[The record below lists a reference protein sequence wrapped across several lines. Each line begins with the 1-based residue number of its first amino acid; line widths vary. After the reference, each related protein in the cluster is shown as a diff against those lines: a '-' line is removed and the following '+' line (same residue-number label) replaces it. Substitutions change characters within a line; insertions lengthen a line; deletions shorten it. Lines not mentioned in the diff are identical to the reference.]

1 MLLWI
6 LCGILLCLII
16 ILTIKIYLL
25 KKSINEICLE
35 FREHLSSDTNT
46 LISVSSR
53 DKHIRKLA
61 NQINIQLR
69 KLRLLQKEYFNG
81 NMELKDA
88 VTNISHDLRTPL
100 TAISGYLD
108 LLARE
113 ENAKDF
119 SRYISIINNRCKLL
133 KQLTEELFLY
143 SVTLTK
149 EHSFKTEAVHIN
161 RLLEE
166 SIASFYTDFMEQH
179 IVPTIQITQQKII
192 WMADRSALSRV
203 FSNILHNA
211 VKYSAGD
218 LDICLTDSGT
228 VTFANTAY
236 GLNETEVGKL
246 FDRFYTI
253 EDARI
258 STGLGLSIA
267 KTLISQMEGSILA
280 EYKENRL
287 SISVWINSIRE
298 K

>member
-1 MLLWI
+1 MFLWI
-6 LCGILLCLII
+6 LCSILFCLII

-25 KKSINEICLE
+25 KKSISEICIE

-61 NQINIQLR
+61 NQINVQLR
-69 KLRLLQKEYFNG
+69 KLRLLQREYFSG

-108 LLARE
+108 LLAKE

-119 SRYISIINNRCKLL
+119 SRYISIINNRCELL

-149 EHSFKTEAVHIN
+149 EHSFKTEAVCIN

-166 SIASFYTDFMEQH
+166 SIASFYTDFKEKN
-179 IVPTIQITQQKII
+179 IVPTIQITQQKVI
-192 WMADRSALSRV
+192 WTADRSALSRV

-211 VKYSAGD
+211 VKYSDGD
-218 LDICLTDSGT
+218 LDICLTNSGT
-228 VTFANTAY
+228 VLFSNTAY

-246 FDRFYTI
+246 FDRFYTL
-253 EDARI
+253 EDART

-267 KTLISQMEGSILA
+267 KTLISQMGGSISA
-280 EYKENRL
+280 KYKENRL
-287 SISVWINSIRE
+287 SISVWINSI
-298 K
+298 

>member
-1 MLLWI
+1 MFLWI
-6 LCGILLCLII
+6 LCGILFCLTV

-25 KKSINEICLE
+25 KKSINEICIE
-35 FREHLSSDTNT
+35 FSEHLSSDTNT

-61 NQINIQLR
+61 NQINVQLR
-69 KLRLLQKEYFNG
+69 KLRLLQREYFSG

-108 LLARE
+108 LLEKE

-119 SRYISIINNRCKLL
+119 SRYISIIKNRCELL

-149 EHSFKTEAVHIN
+149 EHSFKTEPVCIN

-166 SIASFYTDFMEQH
+166 SIASFYTDFREQN

-192 WMADRSALSRV
+192 WTADRSALSRV

-211 VKYSAGD
+211 VKYSSGD
-218 LDICLTDSGT
+218 LDICLTNSGT
-228 VTFANTAY
+228 VIFSNTAY

-253 EDARI
+253 EDART

-267 KTLISQMEGSILA
+267 KTLISQMGGSISA
-280 EYKENRL
+280 KYKENRL
-287 SISVWINSIRE
+287 SISVWINSI
-298 K
+298 